1 MKRFALLAL
10 AALSLSGCGGKPQV
24 AGAMPEAGANT
35 PPSGPV
41 ALPNNNWMT
50 LCFPMPQ
57 GPHAGQRLCAAALRF
72 GGAALPFNGVI
83 YTLTG
88 RSWTIGMNVPM
99 TAASVQVEGSPN
111 THVARCDPRLPL
123 CSFDAQTSA
132 QLTQELQAGRNFTVT
147 VLGVRGQAAQRAA
160 TSGFNDALRAAAAGT
175 APGVPVD
182 VLPPPSSGGVGV
194 PVGRPLSF

>member
-1 MKRFALLAL
+1 MRAPRRILLAFAALAL
-10 AALSLSGCGGKPQV
+10 AACGGKPPIT
-24 AGAMPEAGANT
+24 GAMPEAGGNT
-35 PPSGPV
+35 ISGGPV
-41 ALPNNNWMT
+41 ALLNNNWMT
-50 LCFPMPQ
+50 VCFPLPQ

-72 GGAALPFNGVI
+72 GGAALPYNGVI

-123 CSFDAQTSA
+123 CSFDAQASA
-132 QLTQELQAGRNFTVT
+132 QLTQELQSGRTFTLT
-147 VLGVRGQAAQRAA
+147 VQGARGQAGQRAA
-160 TSGFNDALRAAAAGT
+160 TSGFADALRAAAAGT

-182 VLPPPSSGGVGV
+182 VLPPPSSVGV
-194 PVGRPLSF
+194 PVGRPLTF